1 MYLKDVLNRCRE
13 EGYPIT
19 ASGLYYAGKKFNFI
33 VKREGNRNLEFDK
46 EAFFKWLNK
55 AKEEIPEGWLP
66 LCEIAKLFKISLS
79 QAYILAKDKNS
90 GARGFGAGE
99 GVIYVDPKRIKEI
112 IKQREDSH
120 KEKWED

>member
-1 MYLKDVLNRCRE
+1 MYLKDVLNKCRE

-46 EAFFKWLNK
+46 EGFFKWLNK
-55 AKEEIPEGWLP
+55 AKEEIPEGWVPLSALP
-66 LCEIAKLFKISLS
+66 EKLGISLS
-79 QAYILAKDKNS
+79 QAYILSKDENS
-90 GARGFGAGE
+90 GAKGFGAGE
-99 GVIYVDPKRIKEI
+99 GVIYVDPRRIEEI